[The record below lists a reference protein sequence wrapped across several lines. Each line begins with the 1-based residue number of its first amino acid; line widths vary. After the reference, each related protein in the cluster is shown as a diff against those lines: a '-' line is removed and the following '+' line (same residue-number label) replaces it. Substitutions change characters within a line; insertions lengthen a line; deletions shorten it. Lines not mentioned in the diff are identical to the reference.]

1 MLGVQWKRG
10 NFFRNFLLWNG
21 VRWARLEL
29 AQDYSHYPLKVACL
43 PFHHHRFV
51 LGLQIYAQFLQ
62 VQTFLR
68 FFCKKVNFYAE
79 NQLIKLFPPGN
90 LRKTQER
97 HSHSQPFFFL
107 ELTCYVRKQDSCRI
121 INLCITPPLPCLIIF
136 KTGHKDYLIAGYI
149 SKHLVRITFIH
160 TNSAMP
166 VIHVINPEDLSHVCA
181 VTVMWN
187 PYSRILPLM
196 QDFIFTQNTVRRQIR
211 LGLGKCECNIYEKC
225 EDNECQW
232 FHFQEFSACGCKY
245 RNYFIILR
253 NFPRVGKHR

>member
-79 NQLIKLFPPGN
+79 NQLIKLSPPGN

-107 ELTCYVRKQDSCRI
+107 ELTCYVRKQASCRI
-121 INLCITPPLPCLIIF
+121 INLCITHLFLAWSYLRPVISTIWLQGTFLSILSGLRSSTRTLPCLSYMSSIQKTWAMYVLSLSCKILTLAYSPWCKTSYSPRILSGDRSGSVWANVNAIF
-136 KTGHKDYLIAGYI
+136 MKSVKTMSVSDFI
-149 SKHLVRITFIH
+149 SKNFLR
-160 TNSAMP
+160 
-166 VIHVINPEDLSHVCA
+166 A
-181 VTVMWN
+181 VA
-187 PYSRILPLM
+187 
-196 QDFIFTQNTVRRQIR
+196 
-211 LGLGKCECNIYEKC
+211 NI
-225 EDNECQW
+225 
-232 FHFQEFSACGCKY
+232 G
-245 RNYFIILR
+245 IIS
-253 NFPRVGKHR
+253 